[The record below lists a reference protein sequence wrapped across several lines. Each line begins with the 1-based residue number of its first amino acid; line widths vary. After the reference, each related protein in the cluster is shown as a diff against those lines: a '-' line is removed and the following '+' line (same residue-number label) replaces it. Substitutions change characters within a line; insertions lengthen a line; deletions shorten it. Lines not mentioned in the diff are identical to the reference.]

1 MKRFVKI
8 LLIMFLLFPVFVKA
22 EEKELLKNARNG
34 ILIEASTGEIL
45 FEKEKDE
52 KVAVASLTKM
62 MVQLIVIEKI
72 ENGDIGW
79 DDIVVASKNAS
90 GMGGTQIWLS
100 TGEKMSVRDLFKGM
114 SIVSANDATVALA
127 EYISGSEEEFVKL
140 MNKKAKEL
148 GLSNT
153 IYKNS
158 TGLDE
163 DGHLS
168 SAYDLALLARE
179 LLKHEEIL
187 EFSSLYEDYIRKDT
201 PNKYWL
207 VNTNKLVRFY
217 NGADGLKTGFTDNAK
232 YTMAAT
238 AKRDNMRLIAIV
250 LGEDEGKVRNSEAM
264 ELLDY
269 GFDNYKLDLIK
280 KKNDVVDYLSLDKS
294 DVKNIPIVLENDL
307 SVLSKKTNQSI
318 KYDIDIKLDDISLP
332 IKKNDKVGVINL
344 VSNGKVIKSSNLVS
358 KEDANKVSFL
368 DYFLDNFSQ
377 IF

>member
-1 MKRFVKI
+1 MKRIVNI
-8 LLIMFLLFPVFVKA
+8 LIIVLLLLPLRVKA
-22 EEKELLKNARNG
+22 EEIELLKNARNG
-34 ILIEASTGEIL
+34 ILIEESTGEIL
-45 FEKEKDE
+45 FEKSKDE

-62 MVQLIVIEKI
+62 MVQLIVLEKI

-79 DDIVVASKNAS
+79 NDVVTASKNAS

-100 TGEKMSVRDLFKGM
+100 TGEKMSVKDLFKAM

-127 EYISGSEEEFVKL
+127 EYISGTEEEFVKL

-153 IYKNS
+153 LYKNV

-168 SAYDLALLARE
+168 TAYDLAMLARE
-179 LLKHEEIL
+179 LLKHEDIL
-187 EFSSLYEDYIRKDT
+187 KISSLYEDYIRKDT

-238 AKRDNMRLIAIV
+238 AKRDNLRLIAIV
-250 LGEDEGKVRNSEAM
+250 LGEESGKVRNSEAT

-269 GFDNYKLDLIK
+269 GFDNYKLDMIK
-280 KKNDVVDYLSLDKS
+280 KKNDIVEYITLDKS
-294 DVKNIPIVLENDL
+294 DVDRIPIVLQDDL
-307 SVLSKKTNQSI
+307 SVLSKKSSPSI
-318 KYDIDIKLDDISLP
+318 NYDLEIKLDDIKLP
-332 IKKNDKVGVINL
+332 INKNDKVGMMNL
-344 VSNGKVIKSSNLVS
+344 VSNGKVIKSSNLIARDEA
-358 KEDANKVSFL
+358 KKVSFL
-368 DYFLDNFSQ
+368 KYLFNNFIN